1 MKNLQ
6 LLQDTWKQENFS
18 SQLWLIVQLQTRLER
33 IKQDIQF
40 LNGDVLEL
48 NPLCGQIPSV
58 EAASPAHYRR
68 R

>member
-18 SQLWLIVQLQTRLER
+18 YQLWLIVQLQTRLER

-48 NPLCGQIPSV
+48 NPLCGKIPLV